1 MFPEEGKKLFSFNT
15 SKLVSHRNGHRYED
29 VLKGYKSKVE
39 AEERKVKAVVSIVV
53 RV

>member
-1 MFPEEGKKLFSFNT
+1 MFLEEGKKLFSFNT

-39 AEERKVKAVVSIVV
+39 AEERKVKAVVLIVV